1 MVWPGGRPVADS
13 GAHWYDQVVAQWAN
27 DAQEVERQLVLPGG
41 RPVAD
46 RRGHW
51 YDTVD
56 VQWPNACQNARMPPD
71 VQDLHLDE
79 HEIRCRL
86 WCIVKRL
93 HLLQLNFTLLSVF
106 RDTNALKL
114 HKHWRRHFAFC
125 FSFCKIPFI
134 ERSNCVPEYC
144 KSAKDVF
151 YTPELYRIEIQ
162 LQGLALTWPS
172 WRLDWI
178 IIRSTSN
185 IGVSYGTILTL
196 PFFAQKKKEE
206 LPIDATTPRNAKDK
220 IAHHSA

>member
-1 MVWPGGRPVADS
+1 M
-13 GAHWYDQVVAQWAN
+13 
-27 DAQEVERQLVLPGG
+27 
-41 RPVAD
+41 
-46 RRGHW
+46 
-51 YDTVD
+51 
-56 VQWPNACQNARMPPD
+56 
-71 VQDLHLDE
+71 DE
-79 HEIRCRL
+79 LWVKCRL
-86 WCIVKRL
+86 WWIVKRL

-114 HKHWRRHFAFC
+114 HKYWRRHFAFR

-134 ERSNCVPEYC
+134 VRSNRVPEYC

-172 WRLDWI
+172 WRLDWN

-196 PFFAQKKKEE
+196 PFLAQKKKEE
-206 LPIDATTPRNAKDK
+206 VAYCCNNAYRNAKDK

>member
-1 MVWPGGRPVADS
+1 MLPVSWKLFA
-13 GAHWYDQVVAQWAN
+13 VVLKKCLSY
-27 DAQEVERQLVLPGG
+27 RKL
-41 RPVAD
+41 
-46 RRGHW
+46 RRDGHW
-51 YDTVD
+51 
-56 VQWPNACQNARMPPD
+56 AK
-71 VQDLHLDE
+71 
-79 HEIRCRL
+79 CRL
-86 WCIVKRL
+86 WWIVKRL

-114 HKHWRRHFAFC
+114 HKHWRRHFAFR

-134 ERSNCVPEYC
+134 VRSNRVTDYC
-144 KSAKDVF
+144 QSAKDVF

-196 PFFAQKKKEE
+196 STHAKKKKKKSSSFAKKKKKKFEE
-206 LPIDATTPRNAKDK
+206 RVKKRVKAAY
-220 IAHHSA
+220 HSA